1 MTREELRGILPDISD
16 EHLKKILDIN
26 SADIG
31 KAKKDYSDLSTQLTN
46 ARTTIDR
53 LNEAKGDYDDI
64 KRQLDD
70 YRIAEQQ
77 RKDAA
82 VQAQKDAAV
91 QARFDKLNGE
101 RKYLNDFTKQGIF
114 GEFKFEI
121 EKDENV
127 GKSDTDIFE
136 SIVKD
141 REGIFASPY
150 TPVNIPG
157 VNPNIRQSSNDKMT
171 DEEFYAQYYANK
183 KK

>member
-1 MTREELRGILPDISD
+1 MTREELREILPDISD

-31 KAKKDYSDLSTQLTN
+31 KAKKDYTDLSTQLED
-46 ARTTIDR
+46 ARTTIR
-53 LNEAKGDYDDI
+53 QLNDAKGDYDDI
-64 KRQLDD
+64 KRQLGE
-70 YRIAEQQ
+70 YQTAEQQ
-77 RKDAA
+77 RRDAA

-91 QARFDKLNGE
+91 RTRFDKLSGE

-114 GEFKFEI
+114 GEFKSAI
-121 EKDENV
+121 EKEENV
-127 GKSDTDIFE
+127 GKSDSDIFE

-150 TPVNIPG
+150 IPVNIPG
-157 VNPNIRQSSNDKMT
+157 VNPNIRQSSTDKMT
-171 DEEFYAQYYANK
+171 DEEFYTQYYAK